1 MTLIWTECE
10 LMDKLIFS
18 NCKLQMFGREA
29 VKLLD
34 YVECYPEG
42 YRRGVKIA
50 KACADANIDGFPT
63 WIIKGEVNSL
73 HLGK

>member
-1 MTLIWTECE
+1 
-10 LMDKLIFS
+10 
-18 NCKLQMFGREA
+18 MFGREA

-50 KACADANIDGFPT
+50 KACTDANIDGFPT
-63 WIIKGEVNSL
+63 WIIKGEVKSL

>member
-1 MTLIWTECE
+1 MYRISKFE
-10 LMDKLIFS
+10 
-18 NCKLQMFGREA
+18 LQMFGREA

-63 WIIKGEVNSL
+63 WIIKGEVEFSL
-73 HLGK
+73 HFQVK